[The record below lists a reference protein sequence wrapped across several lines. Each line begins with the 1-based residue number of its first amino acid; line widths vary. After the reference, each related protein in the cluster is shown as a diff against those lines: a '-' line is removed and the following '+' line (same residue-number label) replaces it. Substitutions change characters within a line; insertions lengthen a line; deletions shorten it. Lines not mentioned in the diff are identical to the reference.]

1 MKRSYRFIA
10 LSVAVV
16 AGLFF
21 INADKSINKTE
32 TPNKTEPHN
41 NAVPLDKTLNDSAK
55 STSATYQIKALK
67 IPDDL
72 TFCGEK
78 VEIDKT
84 DIHERIDRELLVNTY
99 WQSNALLWF
108 KRTNKYFPVIEPILK
123 EKGVPDD
130 FKYLSVIES
139 DLRNVTSPAGAKGM
153 WQMLKAPARENG
165 LEVNDNVDERYHLEK
180 ATRAACDYLITAK
193 ERLGSW
199 TLAAAAYHAGNYGI
213 EKRLKE
219 QQVESYYDVLA
230 GENTERYIPR
240 IIAAKEILTHPEK
253 YGFQFDRDDLYT
265 LGPTYSVQVDTAITD
280 IASFAKKF
288 DTNYKEL
295 KMYNPWLRENKLNN
309 KTNRQYEIQIPGKK

>member
-16 AGLFF
+16 AGMFF
-21 INADKSINKTE
+21 INADKSIK
-32 TPNKTEPHN
+32 KTEP
-41 NAVPLDKTLNDSAK
+41 AVAVETDSEK
-55 STSATYQIKALK
+55 STSDNYEIKALK
-67 IPDDL
+67 IPDNL
-72 TFCGEK
+72 SFAGEK
-78 VEIDKT
+78 VQLDKT
-84 DIHERIDRELLVNTY
+84 DIRERIDRELLVNTY

-108 KRTNKYFPVIEPILK
+108 KRTNKYFPIIEPILK

-139 DLRNVTSPAGAKGM
+139 DLRNVTSPAGARGM
-153 WQMLKAPARENG
+153 WQMLKDAARENG

-180 ATRAACDYLITAK
+180 ATRAACDYLLDAK

-213 EKRLKE
+213 EKRLEE
-219 QQVESYYDVLA
+219 QQVNSYYDVLA

-240 IIAAKEILTHPEK
+240 IVAAKEILTNPKK
-253 YGFQFDRDDLYT
+253 YGFEFDKEDLYEM
-265 LGPTYSVQVDTAITD
+265 GPTYVVEVDTAITD
-280 IASFAKKF
+280 IASFAKSF
-288 DTNYKEL
+288 NTNYKEL

-309 KTNRQYEIQIPGKK
+309 KSRKLYEIKIPK

>member
-1 MKRSYRFIA
+1 MSRLYRFIV
-10 LSVAVV
+10 LVSIIIIAV
-16 AGLFF
+16 FF
-21 INADKSINKTE
+21 INAETSEKESVTE
-32 TPNKTEPHN
+32 NRPS
-41 NAVPLDKTLNDSAK
+41 LDTLTYNQ
-55 STSATYQIKALK
+55 TSYKIKALK
-67 IPDDL
+67 IPENL
-72 TFCGEK
+72 SFAGEK
-78 VEIDKT
+78 VQLNKT
-84 DIHERIDRELLVNTY
+84 DIRERIDRELLVNTY

-153 WQMLKAPARENG
+153 WQMLKDAGRENG
-165 LEVNDNVDERYHLEK
+165 LEINDNVDERYHLEK
-180 ATRAACDYLITAK
+180 ATRAACDYLIEAK
-193 ERLGSW
+193 ERLGNW

-219 QQVESYYDVLA
+219 QMVDSYYDVLA

-240 IIAAKEILTHPEK
+240 IVAAKEILSNPDK
-253 YGFQFDRDDLYT
+253 YGFIFTKDDLYE
-265 LGPTYSVQVDTAITD
+265 LGPTYIVKVDTAITN
-280 IASFAKKF
+280 IADFAQKF

-309 KTNRQYEIQIPGKK
+309 KSGKLYEIKIPK

>member
-16 AGLFF
+16 AGVFF
-21 INADKSINKTE
+21 INADKSIK
-32 TPNKTEPHN
+32 KTEP
-41 NAVPLDKTLNDSAK
+41 AVAVETDSEK
-55 STSATYQIKALK
+55 STSDNYEIKALK
-67 IPDDL
+67 IPDNL
-72 TFCGEK
+72 NFAGEK
-78 VEIDKT
+78 VQLDKT
-84 DIHERIDRELLVNTY
+84 DIRERIDRELLVNTY

-108 KRTNKYFPVIEPILK
+108 KRTNKYFPIIEPILK

-139 DLRNVTSPAGAKGM
+139 DLRNVTAPAGARGM
-153 WQMLKAPARENG
+153 WQMLKEAARENG

-180 ATRAACDYLITAK
+180 ATRAACDYLLDAK

-213 EKRLKE
+213 EKRLQE
-219 QQVESYYDVLA
+219 QQVNSYYDVLA

-240 IIAAKEILTHPEK
+240 IVAAKEILTNPKK
-253 YGFQFDRDDLYT
+253 YGFEFDKEDLYEM
-265 LGPTYSVQVDTAITD
+265 GPTYVVEVDTAITD
-280 IASFAKKF
+280 IASFAKSF
-288 DTNYKEL
+288 NTNYKEL

-309 KTNRQYEIQIPGKK
+309 KSRKLYEIKIPK